1 MTFQKRIL
9 SIAAVVAL
17 GTVTVFAQTGSKAAA
32 PKSKPAP
39 TAAAKTHVAQGSVVT
54 ATDDS
59 LTLKSGKK
67 DMNFKLNSTTQK
79 PTSMTPGTS
88 VTVNY
93 HDEGNQH
100 IANSI
105 QLAPTKS
112 NATAAK
118 PPASK

>member
-1 MTFQKRIL
+1 
-9 SIAAVVAL
+9 
-17 GTVTVFAQTGSKAAA
+17 
-32 PKSKPAP
+32 
-39 TAAAKTHVAQGSVVT
+39 
-54 ATDDS
+54 
-59 LTLKSGKK
+59 
-67 DMNFKLNSTTQK
+67 MNFKLNSSTQK

-105 QLAPTKS
+105 QLAPAKS

>member
-1 MTFQKRIL
+1 MIFQKHIL

-17 GTVTVFAQTGSKAAA
+17 GTVTVFAQTSSKAAA
-32 PKSKPAP
+32 PKNKPA
-39 TAAAKTHVAQGSVVT
+39 AAATKTHVAQGSVVT

-67 DMNFKLNSTTQK
+67 DMNFKLNPTTQK